1 MVDSASLRRT
11 ITEKLSRVQDLG
23 DGIFRGE
30 RIYQGKTFAT
40 AYIDL
45 SDSVI
50 QRAANLAKFQ
60 EGLLGSEF
68 FTADG
73 DQRWN
78 SYLYFWAGPQSQ
90 INDRFWKQKLALRG
104 IDTLRESLCLPRRI
118 SSVVLI
124 PSRLKNTAHW
134 YPQML
139 AFNGKKFYGRQ
150 LSAACWRNAREPNK
164 SN

>member
-1 MVDSASLRRT
+1 MTQQTTRPNFSLLLRSITRNPHMVDSASLRRT

-23 DGIFRGE
+23 NGIFRGE

-73 DQRWN
+73 DQRW
-78 SYLYFWAGPQSQ
+78 
-90 INDRFWKQKLALRG
+90 
-104 IDTLRESLCLPRRI
+104 
-118 SSVVLI
+118 
-124 PSRLKNTAHW
+124 
-134 YPQML
+134 
-139 AFNGKKFYGRQ
+139 
-150 LSAACWRNAREPNK
+150 
-164 SN
+164 